1 MRSFDFPPFRSL
13 TDFAPAIM
21 MNYFRLIEPYL
32 HGRLCAEEQQAFER
46 QLVRNP
52 ALANEFTLQFSLV
65 RVLLANPE
73 YPFPKFQSFTRRPA
87 PVRTNSFSW
96 LWHASAIAMLAGGF
110 LGIVLS

>member
-1 MRSFDFPPFRSL
+1 
-13 TDFAPAIM
+13 

-32 HGRLCAEEQQAFER
+32 HGSLSPEEQQAFER

-73 YPFPKFQSFTRRPA
+73 YPFPKFKSFTRRSA
-87 PVRTNSFSW
+87 PVQTSGFSW
-96 LWHASAIAMLAGGF
+96 FWHACAIAMLTGCY

>member
-1 MRSFDFPPFRSL
+1 
-13 TDFAPAIM
+13 M

-32 HGRLCAEEQQAFER
+32 HGRLSAEEQLAFER

-73 YPFPKFQSFTRRPA
+73 YPFAKFKSMARNTARP
-87 PVRTNSFSW
+87 RTGTFAW
-96 LWHASAIAMLAGGF
+96 LWHTCAVAMLTGLFFGLA
-110 LGIVLS
+110 LS

>member
-1 MRSFDFPPFRSL
+1 
-13 TDFAPAIM
+13 

-73 YPFPKFQSFTRRPA
+73 YPFPKFKSITRRTAPA
-87 PVRTNSFSW
+87 RRGNLYW
-96 LWHASAIAMLAGGF
+96 LRHACAIAMLTGLF